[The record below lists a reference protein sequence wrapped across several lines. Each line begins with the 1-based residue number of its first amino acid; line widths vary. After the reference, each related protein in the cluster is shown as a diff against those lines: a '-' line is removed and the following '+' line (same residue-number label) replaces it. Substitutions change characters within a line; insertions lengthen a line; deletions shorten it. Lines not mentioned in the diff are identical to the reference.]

1 MCVRF
6 AAEGRVNFSEGYA
19 VKKKLI
25 LITACFMALVITA
38 CFFASCENKDGGKEN
53 VDNSETK
60 IIVLGDSIGEGIL
73 GPTPVIER
81 DSYSYLGV
89 VGQINGFTYR
99 NRAISGHKSGQLL
112 EYISREA
119 DDTAYAPITHI
130 MEADVIV
137 VSILGNDLLQVGFSQ
152 YVMKALETPADYTEV
167 DALLDESYSNI
178 EGIVA
183 RIKELNPDAELLIQT
198 VYNPMYPGSTTMGAK
213 DKQKVIEA
221 HPEVTEED
229 FYNIA
234 GLLINRLNNVLY
246 RYLVLH
252 PGAFSILDVNG
263 KFDGLYRAD
272 SNRLDRL
279 IYPDCV
285 HPSNEGHAVIAGLL
299 QEKLEDL
306 GIADHDYA
314 IANYKTLRKDQLDR
328 LYKDSEVDVKAAK
341 KAIDKASTY
350 DAITKAYFDAIDGV
364 TPNY

>member
-1 MCVRF
+1 MRIRRLC
-6 AAEGRVNFSEGYA
+6 A

-25 LITACFMALVITA
+25 LITACVMAIVITA
-38 CFFASCENKDGGKEN
+38 CFFLSCEDKDKE
-53 VDNSETK
+53 DNANRSDTK
-60 IIVLGDSIGEGIL
+60 IIVLGDSIAEGVL
-73 GPTPVIER
+73 GPSPVIER
-81 DSYSYLGV
+81 DNYSYLGV

-99 NRAISGHKSGQLL
+99 NRAISGHKTGQLL
-112 EYISREA
+112 DYISREA
-119 DDTAYAPITHI
+119 DDTAYAPITAI

-152 YVMKALETPADYTEV
+152 YVMAALETPADYTEV
-167 DALLDESYSNI
+167 DEILAESYSNI

-183 RIKELNPDAELLIQT
+183 RIKELNSEAELIFQT
-198 VYNPMYPGSTTMGAK
+198 VYNPMYPGSTTMGEK
-213 DKQKVIEA
+213 DKQKVRDA

-234 GLLINRLNNVLY
+234 GLLINRMNNVLY
-246 RYLVLH
+246 RYLVYN
-252 PGAFSILDVNG
+252 PGQFSIIDVNA

-272 SNRLDRL
+272 VNRLDRL

-314 IANYKTLRKDQLDR
+314 IANYKTLRKEQLDR
-328 LYKDSEVDVKAAK
+328 LYKDTKVDIKATK

-350 DAITKAYFDAIDGV
+350 DAITEMYFDAIDGV